1 MKKYTLD
8 RIEDNVYVFLL
19 KEDESQQL
27 LIPENEINITL
38 KEGDIVYVDGDGNIE
53 VLEEETKIT
62 REKVNDLIEKLKNKK

>member
-8 RIEDNVYVFLL
+8 RIEDNVYVFLS

-27 LIPENEINITL
+27 LIQENRINIAL
-38 KEGDIVYVDGDGNIE
+38 KEGDIVKVDEDGAIE

>member
-38 KEGDIVYVDGDGNIE
+38 KEGDIVKVDGDGVIK

-62 REKVNDLIEKLKNKK
+62 LEKVNDLIEKLKNKK

>member
-38 KEGDIVYVDGDGNIE
+38 KEGDIVKVDGDGVIE

-62 REKVNDLIEKLKNKK
+62 LGKVNDLIEKLKNKK

>member
-19 KEDESQQL
+19 REDESQQL

-38 KEGDIVYVDGDGNIE
+38 KEGDIVNVDGDGYIE
-53 VLEEETKIT
+53 ILKEETKIT